1 MLLEE
6 VESFQ
11 EPDVI
16 LEQYST
22 PATVASDMLH
32 FAYMKGDIEDK
43 KIYDLGCGTG
53 ILSIGCKLLGA
64 AEVTGFDS
72 DERAL
77 NIARANAKKMDVDID
92 FIYSDIEEVSGHAQ
106 TIVMNPPFGAQK
118 KGSDRPFIK
127 KALST
132 GEIIYSIH
140 NRGSYDFISKYIA
153 PAIISDQYTAF
164 FPIKRTFKFHKRDVE
179 RIEVEIYRIINE
191 L

>member
-1 MLLEE
+1 MKRRKLEMLLEE

-127 KALST
+127 KHFQLVRSFIQFIIGEAMILSVNT
-132 GEIIYSIH
+132 LH
-140 NRGSYDFISKYIA
+140 LR
-153 PAIISDQYTAF
+153 
-164 FPIKRTFKFHKRDVE
+164 
-179 RIEVEIYRIINE
+179 
-191 L
+191 